1 MRKYS
6 KENAEIGARV
16 RAIRQGAG
24 LTQEQFSER
33 IAVTATYISEL
44 ERGLIGIS
52 ASTVKRICLTF
63 GVSCDQ
69 IILGLSHEADVTRIA
84 EKIQHLTVRC
94 RLISPSVAADPDE
107 LLRSVFD
114 RCLSQGWK
122 WF

>member
-16 RAIRQGAG
+16 RAIRQRAG

-84 EKIQHLTVRC
+84 EKIQHLTPEQAMLLENVVDTF
-94 RLISPSVAADPDE
+94 LLAIAQAAQASHE
-107 LLRSVFD
+107 I
-114 RCLSQGWK
+114 
-122 WF
+122 